1 MAHAQTGEET
11 SEALWWSLFGAG
23 GVVAA
28 LLTPAHVLLQ
38 NLLGA
43 AGLPVATARYE
54 RARTLSANP
63 LVRAYFFALTVLPL
77 FHWAHRFRYVLI
89 DLGVKGARR
98 PIAALCYGTAIAGA
112 LGAAGTLLRLP
123 GMEGGGRKSAPAPLH
138 GLRPR
143 GPAGPGAARLP
154 SRRRGS

>member
-1 MAHAQTGEET
+1 MAHAQHGEET

-28 LLTPAHVLLQ
+28 LLTPAHVLVQ
-38 NLLGA
+38 NLLGT
-43 AGLPVATARYE
+43 AGLPVATSRYE
-54 RARTLSANP
+54 RARALSANP
-63 LVRAYFFALTVLPL
+63 LVRAYLFTLTVLPL

-112 LGAAGTLLRLP
+112 FGAAGTLLRLP
-123 GMEGGGRKSAPAPLH
+123 GTEDGGRKSAPASH
-138 GLRPR
+138 RPT
-143 GPAGPGAARLP
+143 
-154 SRRRGS
+154 RRRGR

>member
-1 MAHAQTGEET
+1 MAHAQGGEET

-28 LLTPAHVLLQ
+28 LLTPAHILVQ

-43 AGLPVATARYE
+43 TGLPVATARYE

-63 LVRAYFFALTVLPL
+63 LVRAYLFALTVLPL

-98 PIAALCYGTAIAGA
+98 PIAALCYGTASAVPEGHA
-112 LGAAGTLLRLP
+112 WPAAR
-123 GMEGGGRKSAPAPLH
+123 ER
-138 GLRPR
+138 
-143 GPAGPGAARLP
+143 GPGAAHRP
-154 SRRRGS
+154 TRRRGR

>member
-1 MAHAQTGEET
+1 MAHAHSGDET
-11 SEALWWSLFGAG
+11 SESLWWSLFGAG

-43 AGLPVATARYE
+43 AGVPVATARYE

-112 LGAAGTLLRLP
+112 LGAAGTLVRLP
-123 GMEGGGRKSAPAPLH
+123 GTEDGGQKTKGGSTPPPPASR
-138 GLRPR
+138 RPT
-143 GPAGPGAARLP
+143 
-154 SRRRGS
+154 RRRGR

>member
-1 MAHAQTGEET
+1 MAHAQSGEET

-28 LLTPAHVLLQ
+28 MLTPAHVLLQ

-123 GMEGGGRKSAPAPLH
+123 GAEDGGRKTKGGSALPPPASR
-138 GLRPR
+138 RPT
-143 GPAGPGAARLP
+143 
-154 SRRRGS
+154 RRRGR